1 MIRWAV
7 SADAPMLAEVH
18 VTTWQHVYR
27 GIFPDEFLDTLDR
40 GRREAWWRRSL
51 EGGARVHVAEAGG
64 VIGFCFPGSADD
76 EGWGEI
82 YSIYVHP
89 EHWDSGHGR
98 ALLEA
103 GMATLREEG
112 FERALLWVLEANER
126 GRRFYERQGWALG
139 RPMRVED
146 IGGTQVTEV
155 RYEVDL
161 RGAL

>member
-7 SADAPMLAEVH
+7 PGDAPVLADVH
-18 VTTWQHVYR
+18 VTTWQHAYR

-40 GRREAWWRRSL
+40 GLRETWWRRAL
-51 EGGARVHVAEAGG
+51 EGGARVHVAEAQG
-64 VIGFCFPGSADD
+64 VAGFCFPGPADD

-89 EHWDSGHGR
+89 EHWDAGHGW

-112 FERALLWVLEANER
+112 FERALLWVLEGNER
-126 GRRFYERQGWALG
+126 GRRFYQRQGWVLG
-139 RPMRVED
+139 RPMRLED
-146 IGGTQVTEV
+146 IGGTQVTEL